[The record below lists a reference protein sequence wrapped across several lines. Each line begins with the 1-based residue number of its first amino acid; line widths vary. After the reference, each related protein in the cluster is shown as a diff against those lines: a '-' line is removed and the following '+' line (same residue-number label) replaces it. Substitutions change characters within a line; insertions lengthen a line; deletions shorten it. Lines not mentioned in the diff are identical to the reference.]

1 MTGKLKII
9 VLFLLGGMGYLVWA
23 VMAYFDPA
31 QRGAFLTYNISLVT
45 GVIGLALRDMR
56 TSSDPAPAPALVVPA
71 AAAASE
77 APAPAQS

>member
-9 VLFLLGGMGYLVWA
+9 VLFLLGTVGYLVWA

-31 QRGAFLTYNISLVT
+31 QRGAFLTYNISIVT

-56 TSSDPAPAPALVVPA
+56 ASSDPTPTPVPAPVVAPAAP
-71 AAAASE
+71 E
-77 APAPAQS
+77 APAQTQT

>member
-9 VLFLLGGMGYLVWA
+9 VLFLLGSVGYLVWA
-23 VMAYFDPA
+23 VMAYFDPS

-56 TSSDPAPAPALVVPA
+56 TSSDPAPVSAPTVVA
-71 AAAASE
+71 ATPE
-77 APAPAQS
+77 APTPAQP